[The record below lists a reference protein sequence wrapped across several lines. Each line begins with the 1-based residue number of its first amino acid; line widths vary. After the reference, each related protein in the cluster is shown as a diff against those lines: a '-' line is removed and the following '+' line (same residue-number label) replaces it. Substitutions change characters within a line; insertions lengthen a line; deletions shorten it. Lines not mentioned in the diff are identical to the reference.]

1 MLKVVDNQFV
11 IENQQN
17 IKEETETTQL
27 SIDNQF
33 LKDTKA
39 GTKLLLRNLDGSNQF
54 MIELMNNAKLKKNQV
69 EPDPFRR
76 SIYARGYQGFLTHQD
91 GKPKLEFDN
100 KNWVTFDMA
109 TFSL

>member
-11 IENQQN
+11 IELHEDTDE
-17 IKEETETTQL
+17 IESSQL

-33 LKDTKA
+33 LKDTKT
-39 GTKLLLRNLDGSNQF
+39 GTKLLLRNFDGSNQF
-54 MIELMNNAKLKKNQV
+54 AIELMNNAKLKKHQI

-76 SIYARGYQGFLTHQD
+76 SVYARGYQGFLTHEG
-91 GKPKLEFDN
+91 GKPKLHFDD

-109 TFSL
+109 SFIP

>member
-1 MLKVVDNQFV
+1 MLKVVDNQFT

-17 IKEETETTQL
+17 IEEETGTTQL
-27 SIDNQF
+27 SIDNHF
-33 LKDTKA
+33 LKDTKT
-39 GTKLLLRNLDGSNQF
+39 GTKLVLKNIDGSNQF

-76 SIYARGYQGFLTHQD
+76 SVYARGYQGFLTHED
-91 GKPKLEFDN
+91 GKPKIEFDD

-109 TFSL
+109 SFAL

>member
-1 MLKVVDNQFV
+1 MLKVVDNQFT
-11 IENQQN
+11 IEHQQD
-17 IKEETETTQL
+17 IEETASSQL

-33 LKDTKA
+33 LKDTKT

-54 MIELMNNAKLKKNQV
+54 AIELMNNSKLKKHQI
-69 EPDPFRR
+69 EPNPFRR
-76 SIYARGYQGFLTHQD
+76 SVYARGYQGFLTHEG

-109 TFSL
+109 SFVP

>member
-1 MLKVVDNQFV
+1 MLKVVDNQFT
-11 IENQQN
+11 IDNQQN
-17 IKEETETTQL
+17 IEEETETTQL

-33 LKDTKA
+33 LKNTKT

-76 SIYARGYQGFLTHQD
+76 SIYARGYQGFLTHED
-91 GKPKLEFDN
+91 GNPRLEFDD

-109 TFSL
+109 SFAL